1 MRAVIRAVNRGIP
14 EKFSGGALSQSPEPS
29 TPNSAHARFERV
41 GPKSAPPCFL
51 NHQLK
56 LEQFG

>member
-41 GPKSAPPCFL
+41 GPKSAPPCFFEPPT
-51 NHQLK
+51 K
-56 LEQFG
+56 VG